1 MSLWGEFTLT
11 THLVLLILAAVSF
24 FLAALDVKFPRLQLM
39 PLGLFFWVL
48 ALVLYQR

>member
-1 MSLWGEFTLT
+1 MTDDFTMT
-11 THLVLLILAAVSF
+11 THLVLLILAAISF
-24 FLAALDVKFPRLQLM
+24 LLAALDVKFTRVQLM